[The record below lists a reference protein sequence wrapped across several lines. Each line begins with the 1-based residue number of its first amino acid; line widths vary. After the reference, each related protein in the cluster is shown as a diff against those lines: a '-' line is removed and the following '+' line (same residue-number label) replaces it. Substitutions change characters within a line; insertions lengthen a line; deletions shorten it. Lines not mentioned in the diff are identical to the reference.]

1 MNVNISELFK
11 CLELFAAKMKP
22 HRHIA
27 LNIEAEM
34 KKLIQINA
42 NVIKDRSLNSS
53 HWAYFLIFWGLSG
66 V

>member
-1 MNVNISELFK
+1 
-11 CLELFAAKMKP
+11 MKP

-42 NVIKDRSLNSS
+42 NVIKDRSLNSEILEYS
-53 HWAYFLIFWGLSG
+53 LIFWGLSG

>member
-1 MNVNISELFK
+1 MFK
-11 CLELFAAKMKP
+11 SLELFTAKKKP

-27 LNIEAEM
+27 LNMEAKL

-53 HWAYFLIFWGLSG
+53 RWAYSLIFWGLSG

>member
-1 MNVNISELFK
+1 MWIFSELFT
-11 CLELFAAKMKP
+11 AKMKP

-42 NVIKDRSLNSS
+42 NVIKDRSLNS
-53 HWAYFLIFWGLSG
+53 WIFFNILG
-66 V
+66 VIRSLDFFYLFTDL